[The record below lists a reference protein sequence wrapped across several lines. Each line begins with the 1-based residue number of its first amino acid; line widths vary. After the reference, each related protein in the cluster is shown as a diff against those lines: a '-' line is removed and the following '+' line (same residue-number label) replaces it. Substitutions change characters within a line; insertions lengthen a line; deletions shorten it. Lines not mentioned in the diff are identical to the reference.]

1 MATFP
6 IPPNNNRL
14 GFHYFPNSN
23 HFRESDLRLWL
34 PRLRSLGVTWLTLVA
49 PSNRA
54 IPELF
59 LNGLHSEGIESILHF
74 PFSLDSA
81 PKAQDLQSLFSA
93 YSRWGVHYVIF
104 FDRPNSRVAWPTT
117 AWTQNDLVERFLD
130 RFLPLAD
137 VAAEVGLNAVFP
149 PLTPGGDYW
158 DTSFLRTALKSIE
171 RRGNY
176 RLLENLVLSAYAHAG
191 DRPLDWGCGGPER
204 WPAARPYFTPPGSQD
219 QRGFC
224 ISDWYI
230 ATAQAVTGQAS
241 PLLLFGLGNHPSNW
255 DSSQRD
261 ENTRTQRIL
270 TMAQALAF
278 QDKSEGPRK
287 TSSESIELLPPQV
300 LCGNFWLLASD
311 SKSQHRSETWFQPNG
326 DQLPIVRSFRQFV
339 IDLERVSAIS
349 DQKTSRSNHHPHPI
363 SHYLLL
369 PSFDW
374 GVSDWHL
381 TVARPFIKKYLPTV
395 GFSQA
400 EAAWASRITVI
411 GSAQDF
417 PEAVLDT
424 LRAAGCQVE
433 QISGDGMSIA
443 TELADR

>member
-1 MATFP
+1 MPTFP

-14 GFHYFPNSN
+14 GFHYFPDSN
-23 HFRESDLRLWL
+23 HFRESDLHLWL

-49 PSNRA
+49 PSTRA

-81 PKAQDLQSLFSA
+81 LKAQDFQSLFSA
-93 YSRWGVHYVIF
+93 YSRWGVHYVVF
-104 FDRPNSRVAWPTT
+104 FDRPNSRVAWLTT
-117 AWTQNDLVERFLD
+117 AWMQNDLVERFLD

-137 VAAEVGLNAVFP
+137 VALELGLNVVFP
-149 PLTPGGDYW
+149 PLAPGGDYW
-158 DTSFLRTALKSIE
+158 DTSFLLVALKSIE

-176 RLLENLVLSAYAHAG
+176 RLLENLVLSAYAFAG
-191 DRPLDWGCGGPER
+191 ARPLDWGRGGPER
-204 WPAARPYFTPPGSQD
+204 WPAARPYFTPSGSQD

-230 ATAQAVTGQAS
+230 TTAQAVTGQAN
-241 PLLLFGLGNHPSNW
+241 PLMLFGLGNHSSDL
-255 DSSQRD
+255 DSSQLD
-261 ENTRTQRIL
+261 ENTHTQRIL
-270 TMAQALAF
+270 AMAQALAF
-278 QDKSEGPRK
+278 QDKSEGAGK
-287 TSSESIELLPPQV
+287 TFTESIEPLPPQV

-311 SKSQHRSETWFQPNG
+311 PKSQYLSETWFQSNG
-326 DQLPIVRSFRQFV
+326 DQLPVVRAFRQFV
-339 IDLERVSAIS
+339 VDLERAHAIS
-349 DQKTSRSNHHPHPI
+349 GQKNLGSNHRSHPI

-395 GFSQA
+395 GFSLA
-400 EAAWASRITVI
+400 EAALASRITVI
-411 GSAQDF
+411 GSAEDF

-424 LRAAGCQVE
+424 LRTAGCQVE

-443 TELADR
+443 TKLADR